1 LLSALEDTLLHS
13 MNTAHVKGNA
23 ITIRDE
29 TSLGSLEEERSK
41 YEITAKLFYLPS
53 STDEP
58 LSVQVID
65 VAIQDVNTVLGT
77 SKIDHFILSL
87 PKQVFD
93 ENGTDEEELR
103 EFDEELERSV
113 LPVWSHLS
121 ALRQSG
127 QIGRLGVAEFSK
139 QQLELLKAK
148 AIAMGGA
155 APEINQVNL
164 ADCCVLP
171 KDLVEYAKQEGIE
184 LLTHGD
190 AHDLLPQDT
199 FAKLL
204 EPYLT
209 ASLTKLRPN
218 FVVKYSAFIHSRGLV
233 TKKGVI
239 IPIIYWSVLFDG
251 RYAQPVEG
259 WRDVSV
265 HAMDFVLIFIEVIL
279 NRMQMTIKLFIVPFV
294 VMLLYMFLT
303 WIIRAVYGYWVY
315 PFLSWQPRAGYIY
328 PCIAIFLGLVYCV
341 VYSVH
346 LLKEHIWETRR
357 SQAAAMNGEQQD
369 ANGVDS
375 FSMNLAPT
383 YPAPVY
389 ATRGGL

>member
-1 LLSALEDTLLHS
+1 MTALTSAVESTNGHHTNGIKSHANGHTAAAEAIAKQEFSHLTLYTGNTMRTGTTGMTNAQPHKSNQELISALEDTLLHS

-41 YEITAKLFYLPS
+41 YEITAKLFYLPTS
-53 STDEP
+53 GDRP
-58 LSVQVID
+58 LSVQAID
-65 VAIQDVNTVLGT
+65 TAIQNVETVLGA

-93 ENGTDEEELR
+93 ENGTDEEELQ
-103 EFDEELERSV
+103 EFEEELNRSV

-148 AIAMGGA
+148 ATATGGV

-171 KDLVEYAKQEGIE
+171 RDLVEYAKKEGIE

-190 AHDLLPQDT
+190 AHDLLPQNT

-209 ASLTKLRPN
+209 ASSAKIHPN

-233 TKKGVI
+233 TKKGYI
-239 IPIIYWSVLFDG
+239 I
-251 RYAQPVEG
+251 
-259 WRDVSV
+259 
-265 HAMDFVLIFIEVIL
+265 
-279 NRMQMTIKLFIVPFV
+279 
-294 VMLLYMFLT
+294 
-303 WIIRAVYGYWVY
+303 
-315 PFLSWQPRAGYIY
+315 
-328 PCIAIFLGLVYCV
+328 
-341 VYSVH
+341 
-346 LLKEHIWETRR
+346 
-357 SQAAAMNGEQQD
+357 D
-369 ANGVDS
+369 AS
-375 FSMNLAPT
+375 A
-383 YPAPVY
+383 
-389 ATRGGL
+389 

>member
-1 LLSALEDTLLHS
+1 MTALTSAVESTNGRHLNGIKDLANGHTPTAEAIAQQEFSHLTLYTGNTMRTGTTGMTNSQLQKSNQELLSALEDTLLHS

-29 TSLGSLEEERSK
+29 TSVGSLEEERSK

-139 QQLELLKAK
+139 QQLELLRAK

-190 AHDLLPQDT
+190 AH
-199 FAKLL
+199 
-204 EPYLT
+204 
-209 ASLTKLRPN
+209 
-218 FVVKYSAFIHSRGLV
+218 
-233 TKKGVI
+233 
-239 IPIIYWSVLFDG
+239 
-251 RYAQPVEG
+251 
-259 WRDVSV
+259 
-265 HAMDFVLIFIEVIL
+265 
-279 NRMQMTIKLFIVPFV
+279 
-294 VMLLYMFLT
+294 
-303 WIIRAVYGYWVY
+303 
-315 PFLSWQPRAGYIY
+315 
-328 PCIAIFLGLVYCV
+328 
-341 VYSVH
+341 
-346 LLKEHIWETRR
+346 
-357 SQAAAMNGEQQD
+357 
-369 ANGVDS
+369 
-375 FSMNLAPT
+375 
-383 YPAPVY
+383 
-389 ATRGGL
+389 